1 MTQIEVTQDG
11 FVVDAAVIAEAF
23 KLMPQDIQPL
33 MRSGDI
39 TSISE
44 AGVDEDAGRARLTF
58 YYGGQAVRLVID
70 QEGNILKQA
79 RFPAR
84 SPKSIGTEMF
94 PIPTEHS
101 PKTRP

>member
-39 TSISE
+39 TSI
-44 AGVDEDAGRARLTF
+44 AR
-58 YYGGQAVRLVID
+58 QALMKM
-70 QEGNILKQA
+70 QGA
-79 RFPAR
+79 RV
-84 SPKSIGTEMF
+84 
-94 PIPTEHS
+94 
-101 PKTRP
+101 